1 MVIGYDEDVLLG
13 FFDDEILLDLK
24 KYFQCIENN
33 LKYNGICCYWYK

>member
-24 KYFQCIENN
+24 NIFSV
-33 LKYNGICCYWYK
+33 LKII